1 MSFSTT
7 EVLGKT
13 QKKDLTKQVNWGL
26 TFTLI
31 LLCLTVVYAVGLESM
46 AYAHNSFHDVR
57 HASGFPCH

>member
-1 MSFSTT
+1 MSSRT
-7 EVLGKT
+7 EVLGKAE
-13 QKKDLTKQVNWGL
+13 KKIWTKEINWGL

-31 LLCLTVVYAVGLESM
+31 ILCLTVVYAVGLEPM